1 MIVRFLQI
9 LVAFVVVRILWGLI
23 RALFKRSEAPV
34 PPPRTGPRTGRT
46 EERGRVVAC
55 ERCDLH
61 VPEERAVVRDGRT
74 FCSDTCAASASSN

>member
-1 MIVRFLQI
+1 M
-9 LVAFVVVRILWGLI
+9 
-23 RALFKRSEAPV
+23 
-34 PPPRTGPRTGRT
+34 
-46 EERGRVVAC
+46 AC